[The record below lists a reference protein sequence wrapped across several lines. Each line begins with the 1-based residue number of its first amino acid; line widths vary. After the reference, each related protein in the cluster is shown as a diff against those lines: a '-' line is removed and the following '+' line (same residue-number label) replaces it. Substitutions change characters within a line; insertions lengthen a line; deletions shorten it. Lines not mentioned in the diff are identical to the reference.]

1 MCPRLFVWL
10 ALDITGD
17 NPNEHGV
24 RDSIPSHT
32 NNICIVWE
40 NLGTFSDYMSDLR
53 TRFED
58 GDDACMFFGLHKKL
72 IVTELER
79 MQVHDFS

>member
-1 MCPRLFVWL
+1 
-10 ALDITGD
+10 
-17 NPNEHGV
+17 
-24 RDSIPSHT
+24 
-32 NNICIVWE
+32 
-40 NLGTFSDYMSDLR
+40 MSDLR

-79 MQVHDFS
+79 MQVHDFFVKHGVADSDSYDDEWFPLACVYENEEDHTYVVGLHAADG